1 MDVVRCQYGV
11 ALLSILA
18 TNVYA
23 TDVVAT
29 SEIPQVIQ
37 MLHTRFECEWAK
49 HYKQHDII
57 KNLNLNK
64 DKYAES
70 IKNIQNIMFTSLEND
85 QKLMSGSKEIKLSEE
100 MKYAHMIGTRDKD
113 ILIVTNM
120 SKYES
125 IVAYLMR
132 QEVENFNYILLENL
146 MFFYLIGKAESTIDE
161 LLDWL
166 VTKIENRLARLQ
178 DKAIIQKI
186 ITKVN
191 KSAKDVKTYVEA
203 GALNEFMISFTKK
216 YLYNGNED
224 NEEREELGSE
234 SEQEYQNSS
243 NNEEDEIVD
252 INTKEGKE
260 IVTNLVT
267 NMYKLAN
274 IYEFAMITAFEF
286 DKTGKLVKRYIY
298 EVSPTGELE
307 TIYELKG
314 TNELIRINNDI
325 NNDEIYSSAVEK
337 EQVLGFSSEDETK
350 LMQIA
355 QQTKTALNEFEK
367 RVNGGSTPRELMRI
381 LGLTF
386 LERDEDDYPNE
397 EEVDGGSCKDIGPID
412 TYMSRIWKL
421 LVNFKD
427 RITDDWHDVNIKVA
441 LLSLKPY
448 LEKYLANDE

>member
-1 MDVVRCQYGV
+1 MVVDVVRCQYGV

-146 MFFYLIGKAESTIDE
+146 MFFYLIGKAESTID
-161 LLDWL
+161 
-166 VTKIENRLARLQ
+166 
-178 DKAIIQKI
+178 
-186 ITKVN
+186 
-191 KSAKDVKTYVEA
+191 
-203 GALNEFMISFTKK
+203 
-216 YLYNGNED
+216 
-224 NEEREELGSE
+224 
-234 SEQEYQNSS
+234 
-243 NNEEDEIVD
+243 
-252 INTKEGKE
+252 
-260 IVTNLVT
+260 
-267 NMYKLAN
+267 
-274 IYEFAMITAFEF
+274 
-286 DKTGKLVKRYIY
+286 
-298 EVSPTGELE
+298 
-307 TIYELKG
+307 
-314 TNELIRINNDI
+314 
-325 NNDEIYSSAVEK
+325 
-337 EQVLGFSSEDETK
+337 
-350 LMQIA
+350 
-355 QQTKTALNEFEK
+355 
-367 RVNGGSTPRELMRI
+367 
-381 LGLTF
+381 
-386 LERDEDDYPNE
+386 
-397 EEVDGGSCKDIGPID
+397 
-412 TYMSRIWKL
+412 
-421 LVNFKD
+421 
-427 RITDDWHDVNIKVA
+427 
-441 LLSLKPY
+441 
-448 LEKYLANDE
+448 